1 MTAHILQNDR
11 DSVVDI
17 SYEAPK
23 QLEWVVQKD
32 PKLEAELNGLK
43 AKKLSP
49 KVVNKVLDRIKEL

>member
-1 MTAHILQNDR
+1 MTAHIFQNEKDQ
-11 DSVVDI
+11 VVDV
-17 SYEAPK
+17 SYEAPR

-49 KVVNKVLDRIKEL
+49 KVVNKVLNRIKKL